1 MKILI
6 CDQQLMLAEALA
18 AALDARGYD
27 VLAVTTTVSDN
38 GNGADDCVPDVCLLG
53 LHAGHQFNGLDT
65 ARAILRRYPGTKVLV
80 LSEVTTPDLLSR
92 LIASGVA
99 GVTHLGQSVAQI
111 AETLD
116 ATEAG
121 RDVLNPGPVRAP
133 ARDTDPLAELSRRE
147 KEILARIAC
156 GQSTRQMSSAMTITV
171 DTVRTYVKNV
181 LTKLGAHSR
190 LELAALASREGLV
203 IDQAIT
209 ADVFSCAA
217 AGPRLSTG
225 AMM

>member
-6 CDQQLMLAEALA
+6 CDRQLMLAEALA
-18 AALDARGYD
+18 SALDARGYD
-27 VLAVTTTVSDN
+27 VLAVTTTVSDPRDAF
-38 GNGADDCVPDVCLLG
+38 ADYVPDICLLG
-53 LHAGHQFNGLDT
+53 LQAGQQLDGPDIV
-65 ARAILRRYPGTKVLV
+65 RAILQRYPGTKVLV
-80 LSEVTTPDLLSR
+80 LSEVTAPETLSQ
-92 LIASGVA
+92 LIRSGVA
-99 GVTHLGQSVAQI
+99 GLTHQDQSVAQI

-133 ARDTDPLAELSRRE
+133 TRDTDRLAELSRRE
-147 KEILARIAC
+147 KEIHARIAC
-156 GQSTRQMSSAMTITV
+156 GQSTRQMSFAMTITV

-203 IDQAIT
+203 IDQAVA
-209 ADVFSCAA
+209 ADVAS
-217 AGPRLSTG
+217 LSAG